1 MNAGSLPFAVMAAR
15 KRSATAGSGDCALNG
30 MAKKRMPAALA
41 AAASASMSAP
51 DSVGSRRLMIDAN
64 PIFLISGTASA
75 FVAPA
80 QATVVSTRA
89 KLVTPGTVS
98 LVTFWAPTGAAH
110 SDTAARTPTPTN
122 VCDRIMESP
131 FQKTPSYTA
140 ASVYFCSTVTV
151 TGEVSLTVTGS
162 PGWMVAA

>member
-1 MNAGSLPFAVMAAR
+1 MASR

-41 AAASASMSAP
+41 AAASASTSAP
-51 DSVGSRRLMIDAN
+51 GSVGRGRVVVDAN

-75 FVAPA
+75 LVAPA

-89 KLVTPGTVS
+89 KFVTPGTVS

-110 SDTAARTPTPTN
+110 
-122 VCDRIMESP
+122 
-131 FQKTPSYTA
+131 
-140 ASVYFCSTVTV
+140 
-151 TGEVSLTVTGS
+151 
-162 PGWMVAA
+162 